1 MQSAGQVKLVVDTN
15 VLISILIGKSLG
27 KLKAKLRSGEVQLVF
42 SPILLDEFRSVVT
55 RPHFRS
61 YFEPEAV
68 VRFLGLIERTGIKT
82 LDVPAKVA
90 ISRDPKDDY
99 LIMLAKTSRADL
111 LVTGDKD
118 LLVLDGFEGV
128 RIIAP
133 AKLLEE
139 LAQRM

>member
-1 MQSAGQVKLVVDTN
+1 M
-15 VLISILIGKSLG
+15 
-27 KLKAKLRSGEVQLVF
+27 
-42 SPILLDEFRSVVT
+42 
-55 RPHFRS
+55 
-61 YFEPEAV
+61 
-68 VRFLGLIERTGIKT
+68 VRFLSLIERTGFKT
-82 LDVPAKVA
+82 LDVPSKSA

-99 LIMLAKTSRADL
+99 LIMLAKTAEPTL

-128 RIIAP
+128 RIITP